1 MTERILT
8 LAKGI
13 TGAEDDTLLEA
24 LCCAAKELWVSRLR
38 DGITLEVCS
47 EPLCCAAAFTAAADY
62 AAGQDGGGV
71 SGFTAGAVSV
81 QSRSGA
87 DRERLSAA
95 LRQTAERLMA
105 PYAETGDFCFKGVRG

>member
-13 TGAEDDTLLEA
+13 TGAEDHTLLEA
-24 LCCAAKELWVSRLR
+24 LCCAARDAWVSRLHEGVTVE
-38 DGITLEVCS
+38 DCGET
-47 EPLCCAAAFTAAADY
+47 LCCAAAFSAAADY
-62 AAGQDGGGV
+62 VVGQEGNAV

-81 QSRSGA
+81 RSRSGA
-87 DRERLSAA
+87 DRARLSAA

-105 PYAETGDFCFKGVRG
+105 PYAETGDFCFKGVRA